1 MKEMKSMVFVMVF
14 TAVLGGVLSAALIYA
29 A

>member
-1 MKEMKSMVFVMVF
+1 MKELKSLVFIMVF
-14 TAVLGGVLSAALIYA
+14 TAVLGGVLSVALIYA

>member
-1 MKEMKSMVFVMVF
+1 MKELKNMVFVMVF
-14 TAVLGGVLSAALIYA
+14 TAVLGGVLSVALIYA

>member
-1 MKEMKSMVFVMVF
+1 MKELKSMVFVMVF
-14 TAVLGGVLSAALIYA
+14 TAVFGGILSFALIYA